1 MRIFA
6 VKGFLRFQ
14 RKEGIGDAALRKVAL
29 DLEAGLIGA
38 DLGRGL
44 VKQRVAR
51 SGQGKRGG
59 YRTIIAYR
67 AQYRAIFVFG
77 FAKSSKANLD
87 PVELEGL
94 ARRGAVWLAASDLEI
109 DRALVLNELQEI
121 EHGDDE

>member
-29 DLEAGLIGA
+29 DLEAGLIEA

-67 AQYRAIFVFG
+67 AQHRAVFLFC
-77 FAKSSKANLD
+77 FAKNSKVNLD
-87 PVELEGL
+87 PVELEAL
-94 ARRGAVWLAASDLEI
+94 ARRGSR
-109 DRALVLNELQEI
+109 RAILKLI
-121 EHGDDE
+121 GPWF

>member
-1 MRIFA
+1 MRIFT

-14 RKEGIGDAALRKVAL
+14 RKEGISDAALRKVAL
-29 DLEAGLIGA
+29 DLEAGLIEA

-51 SGQGKRGG
+51 YGQGKRGG
-59 YRTIIAYR
+59 YRT
-67 AQYRAIFVFG
+67 QYRAIFVFG

-94 ARRGAVWLAASDLEI
+94 ARRGSR
-109 DRALVLNELQEI
+109 RAILKLN
-121 EHGDDE
+121 GPWF